1 MATKKVGIYRKYH
14 GEAPQDASG
23 RSLPKSEWPK
33 RRLFHW
39 AVRWFGEN
47 GNRYSKSFRNR
58 KEAERFAETKQS
70 EVRIGKADPPPS
82 ICLSEFIKEH
92 GKVMQGQVARAT
104 LVSQLCA
111 LRMFMDHVGKNVR
124 LCDVRPRHAE
134 AFVAARLASGRKVAT
149 VNKDIRTLKAVFN
162 LAIDP
167 RGYLLPGQ
175 NPFARIRQRKLGSK
189 PIRYVAPQEFR
200 VLLSAAPTLWWKAFL
215 SVAYTVGA
223 RLGELLHLTWAD
235 VDFEQDRIRI
245 VSKSAEGG
253 VHEWEPKDHEGRLLP
268 VPRDVMGLLVEL
280 QTEAAEGCPY
290 VFLPKWRWE
299 YIRRAQEAGQWDD
312 RGSLLNNLRSR
323 LATLRKAAGV
333 AKFTYHDLRRSCI
346 TNWARHLP
354 IHVVRKLAGHS
365 GIKTTQEYYL
375 SVQEDDLEKARRVQS
390 EILKAD
396 PTDPLLTHFGQKRP
410 FSGDAADSGDSQV
423 PPGQ

>member
-1 MATKKVGIYRKYH
+1 MTC
-14 GEAPQDASG
+14 
-23 RSLPKSEWPK
+23 
-33 RRLFHW
+33 
-39 AVRWFGEN
+39 N
-47 GNRYSKSFRNR
+47 
-58 KEAERFAETKQS
+58 
-70 EVRIGKADPPPS
+70 
-82 ICLSEFIKEH
+82 C
-92 GKVMQGQVARAT
+92 
-104 LVSQLCA
+104 
-111 LRMFMDHVGKNVR
+111 
-124 LCDVRPRHAE
+124 RPM
-134 AFVAARLASGRKVAT
+134 
-149 VNKDIRTLKAVFN
+149 
-162 LAIDP
+162 
-167 RGYLLPGQ
+167 
-175 NPFARIRQRKLGSK
+175 
-189 PIRYVAPQEFR
+189 APQEFR
-200 VLLSAAPTLWWKAFL
+200 VLLSAAPTLWWRAFL
-215 SVAYTVGA
+215 SAAYTIGA

-299 YIRRAQEAGQWDD
+299 YIRRAQEAGRWDD
-312 RGSLLNNLRSR
+312 RRSLLNNLRSR

-333 AKFTYHDLRRSCI
+333 TKFTYHDLRRSCI

-365 GIKTTQEYYL
+365 DIKTTQDYYL

-410 FSGDAADSGDSQV
+410 FSGDAADSGNSQV